1 MSKSLKTLLGFALLG
16 FVGVWMGC
24 SSDTSP
30 VAPQA
35 AGKTHLTAQDPVVDL
50 SEPDDPTTTPV
61 AFADSNLKAA
71 VGEALMAALNIPSVP
86 IPITV
91 AQMDSLTTLNA
102 RDRGIQSLTGL
113 DYATNLDTLD
123 LGGNQITD
131 VSLLGYLTKLEWL
144 SLSGNSITDL
154 SPLTSLTKLEVLNL
168 NFNTISD
175 LSPLTSLTKLESLHL
190 YANSISDVSPLAN
203 LTNLKRLTVTGN
215 PLEGKVT
222 PLASLTKLTWLKL
235 NDTGIRDSGLSTLAA
250 SLTKL
255 TFLDLS
261 SNTISDLSPLT
272 CLPNLERL
280 GMRKVNDGS
289 GPGNK
294 YVATTSNIHIR
305 YLIDRGVTINW

>member
-61 AFADSNLKAA
+61 AFADSSLERA
-71 VGEALMAALNIPSVP
+71 VGEALVTAGLFAQVPSS
-86 IPITV
+86 ITV

-102 RDRGIQSLTGL
+102 SGRGIQSLAGL
-113 DYATNLDTLD
+113 DYATNLDTLN
-123 LGGNQITD
+123 LGNNKISD
-131 VSLLGYLTKLEWL
+131 VSPLSYLT
-144 SLSGNSITDL
+144 SLTSLNLNFNKISDV
-154 SPLTSLTKLEVLNL
+154 SPLTSLTKLEV
-168 NFNTISD
+168 
-175 LSPLTSLTKLESLHL
+175 LHL

-203 LTNLKRLTVTGN
+203 LTNLKSLTVTGN
-215 PLEGKVT
+215 PLGGRVT
-222 PLASLTKLTWLKL
+222 PLANLTNLTRLKV
-235 NDTGIRDSGLSTLAA
+235 NDVELGNSGLSTLAA
-250 SLTKL
+250 SLTNL

-280 GMRKVNDGS
+280 GMRRVNDGS

-305 YLIDRGVTINW
+305 YLIDKGVTINW

>member
-71 VGEALMAALNIPSVP
+71 VGEALMAALNRPSVP

-102 RDRGIQSLTGL
+102 SGRGIQSLTGL

-131 VSLLGYLTKLEWL
+131 VSLLGYLTKLE
-144 SLSGNSITDL
+144 
-154 SPLTSLTKLEVLNL
+154 VLNL

-175 LSPLTSLTKLESLHL
+175 VSSLTSLTKLESLHL

-280 GMRKVNDGS
+280 GMRRVNDGS